1 MALIQCTKCK
11 NEYDNYDS
19 KCPYCGMASP
29 MLTNAKPV
37 LLRFVVIALVV
48 GAVFVALSGSLPV
61 KQWMEQLTAFSQ
73 GEGARQPQPSP
84 EASRQSAAREA
95 AQREVEA
102 MQENPLNHAV
112 PASDVIMGVFGSDT
126 QLLTS
131 IESVDFYTAR
141 LVQLLERENSSIRIK
156 TAPIESTKNNFTYTI
171 SDKTTL
177 VLEFDR
183 QNQNLR
189 SVTLNDTQERD
200 FVKRT
205 GDARGSFFVAAL
217 SQDMDVQDMNAQLDY
232 LLQLIKASRK
242 NDATYSFE
250 NHQLSAYL
258 DRNKGF
264 ISIKLTM

>member
-48 GAVFVALSGSLPV
+48 VGAFVVLSEFPPVKGWIAQLTSITEREQPGRSQARREAPSQRAQGSAEQGRQGAVQES
-61 KQWMEQLTAFSQ
+61 
-73 GEGARQPQPSP
+73 PS
-84 EASRQSAAREA
+84 
-95 AQREVEA
+95 
-102 MQENPLNHAV
+102 NHTV
-112 PASDVIMGVFGSDT
+112 PASNGITGTFPIDT

-131 IESVDFYTAR
+131 IESVDLYTAR

-177 VLEFDR
+177 VLELAR

-189 SVTLNDTQERD
+189 SVTLNDAQERD

-258 DRNKGF
+258 DRNKGS